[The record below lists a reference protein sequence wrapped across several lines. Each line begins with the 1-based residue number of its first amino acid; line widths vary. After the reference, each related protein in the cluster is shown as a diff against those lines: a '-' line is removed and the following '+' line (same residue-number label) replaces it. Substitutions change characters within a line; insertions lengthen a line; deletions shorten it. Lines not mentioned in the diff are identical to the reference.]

1 MKEEGWKSKTE
12 KEEKKREN
20 VNKEKRGNRSKATI
34 LASD

>member
-12 KEEKKREN
+12 KEEKKEN